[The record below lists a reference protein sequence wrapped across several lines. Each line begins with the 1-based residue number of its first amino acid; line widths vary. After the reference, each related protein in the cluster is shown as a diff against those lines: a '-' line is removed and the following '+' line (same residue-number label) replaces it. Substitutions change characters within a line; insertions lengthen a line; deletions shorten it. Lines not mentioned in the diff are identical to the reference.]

1 MARKFK
7 TVDYE
12 EALEMT
18 VKMRDVLPAD
28 HLVHFVVF
36 VGLERDIPTVCP
48 IGWAAL

>member
-18 VKMRDVLPAD
+18 VKVGDVLSPE
-28 HLVHFVVF
+28 HLAHFVVF
-36 VGLERDIPTVCP
+36 VIAQLDLRAI
-48 IGWAAL
+48 